1 MQRAFGAHARTM
13 RAHIARK
20 NLFAS
25 LHDATTRS
33 QLQN

>member
-13 RAHIARK
+13 RANTARK
-20 NLFAS
+20 KLFAS
-25 LHDATTRS
+25 LHDATTRA

>member
-20 NLFAS
+20 KLFAS
-25 LHDATTRS
+25 LHDATRHA
-33 QLQN
+33 QLRN